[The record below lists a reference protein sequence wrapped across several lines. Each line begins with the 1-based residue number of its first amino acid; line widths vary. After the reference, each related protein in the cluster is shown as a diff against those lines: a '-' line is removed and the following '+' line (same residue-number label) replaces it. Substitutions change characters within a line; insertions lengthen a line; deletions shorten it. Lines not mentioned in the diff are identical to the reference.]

1 MLILICLISLL
12 IALPGFLNKAGYS
25 LWKGF
30 IPGYNIY
37 LFLRVIEFPITLL
50 LLISLGL
57 IFLPDRVFCITLLFV
72 LLPFI
77 TSDAFGKGKV
87 YGLLCL
93 FLPFIFYP
101 YLGYLSGIYCLD
113 VSDNHKSFI
122 KRHKLLTVILIL
134 LSFYIYFNYT
144 RLVESNELVDKS
156 SPHYVNDLYMSDGRI
171 YNNFLTDNE
180 KKMYMFLLNQSKS
193 YKMIH
198 EINMSEYE
206 YNNYQDLGSLIEKSH
221 YALLADHPELINYSG
236 FSWKYYD
243 GKFTLTLDFSVGNFV
258 KAYIGE
264 TRIKRIISNIKEDTK
279 DMNDLEKIKYVYEWI
294 GMNNTYDKV
303 FTYSSKNQ
311 SIYNVFMNKN
321 AVCAGFAKASAVIF
335 QNIGITAYTITGE
348 STGPHMWNIIN
359 YNDKWYFYDS
369 TIATGRTEGSSS
381 YYDGLRQE
389 YMNFY
394 TVHFPTWYPE
404 YEKTNGLY
412 Q

>member
-12 IALPGFLNKAGYS
+12 IALPGFVNKAGYS

-37 LFLRVIEFPITLL
+37 LFFRIIEFPVVLL
-50 LLISLGL
+50 ILISLGL
-57 IFLPDRVFCITLLFV
+57 IFLPDRVFCITLLFI

-87 YGLLCL
+87 YGLFCL
-93 FLPFIFYP
+93 ILPFICYP

-113 VSDNHKSFI
+113 VSNNHKSFFSRNKI
-122 KRHKLLTVILIL
+122 FTILLIL
-134 LSFYIYFNYT
+134 LSCYVYFNYT
-144 RLVESNELVDKS
+144 RLVDSNHLVDKS
-156 SPHYVNDLYMSDGRI
+156 SLHYVNDLYMSDGRV
-171 YNNFLTDNE
+171 YNTYLNDNE
-180 KKMYMFLLNQSKS
+180 KKMYMFLLNQSKK
-193 YKMIH
+193 YKMIN
-198 EINMSEYE
+198 EISFNDYGCS
-206 YNNYQDLGSLIEKSH
+206 NYQELGNLITKSH

-243 GKFTLTLDFSVGNFV
+243 NKFTLTLDFSVGNFV

-279 DMNDLEKIKYVYEWI
+279 DMSDLEKIKYVYEWI
-294 GMNNTYDKV
+294 GTNNTYDTV

-369 TIATGRTEGSSS
+369 TVATGRKEGSSS

-394 TVHFPTWYPE
+394 SVYNAEWYPKH
-404 YEKTNGLY
+404 EKVNGLY

>member
-1 MLILICLISLL
+1 M
-12 IALPGFLNKAGYS
+12 
-25 LWKGF
+25 
-30 IPGYNIY
+30 
-37 LFLRVIEFPITLL
+37 
-50 LLISLGL
+50 
-57 IFLPDRVFCITLLFV
+57 D
-72 LLPFI
+72 
-77 TSDAFGKGKV
+77 
-87 YGLLCL
+87 
-93 FLPFIFYP
+93 
-101 YLGYLSGIYCLD
+101 
-113 VSDNHKSFI
+113 
-122 KRHKLLTVILIL
+122 
-134 LSFYIYFNYT
+134 
-144 RLVESNELVDKS
+144 
-156 SPHYVNDLYMSDGRI
+156 
-171 YNNFLTDNE
+171 
-180 KKMYMFLLNQSKS
+180 
-193 YKMIH
+193 
-198 EINMSEYE
+198 
-206 YNNYQDLGSLIEKSH
+206 
-221 YALLADHPELINYSG
+221 
-236 FSWKYYD
+236 
-243 GKFTLTLDFSVGNFV
+243 
-258 KAYIGE
+258 
-264 TRIKRIISNIKEDTK
+264 
-279 DMNDLEKIKYVYEWI
+279 DLEKIKYVYEWI